1 MSYGTLSTH
10 FAGVGSKI
18 LTLVDTKGSN
28 QHEVGGPKAQWNRF
42 RQILG
47 NEPRRIKHGNGIPAR
62 YIYINGEQESFDA
75 EGQCSWYDTRH
86 RDEKRSAE
94 WRVYYQSNDVT
105 CAMEPGDQLI
115 LAKRR
120 EDYLL
125 FIVIA
130 EDCGLVDR
138 ILYLFGFDSQTD
150 LIGYQ
155 DFSDTDPEL
164 DFLNRLILEEIGV
177 EFEDPDANSLDT
189 IIEPFG
195 LTFPG
200 TREFSDLARQTLP
213 EISALDDPDWAIVSW
228 LEHEEALFRRLE
240 ARVVAERIASGWTS
254 TDGVPDVDGFISFSL
269 SVQNRRKSRMGHS
282 LENHLAAVFDAYSLR
297 YDVQKKTEKGKKPDF
312 LFPGINEYN
321 DSRFSVS
328 LLTMLAA
335 KSTCKDRWSQVLPEA
350 ERIPVKHLVTL
361 EPGISESQTTTMRDS
376 DVQLVVPRSLQRSY
390 TQGQCEWLWCLS
402 DFVDLVSARQSDSQ
416 V

>member
-10 FAGVGSKI
+10 FAGVGTKV

-28 QHEVGGPKAQWNRF
+28 QHEVGGPKKQWNRF

-47 NEPRRIKHGNGIPAR
+47 DEPRRIAEGNGIPTR
-62 YIYINGEQESFDA
+62 YIYISGEQESFDF

-86 RDEKRSAE
+86 KDIKRSAE

-105 CAMEPGDQLI
+105 DAMEPGDQLV
-115 LAKRR
+115 LAKHR

-130 EDCGLVDR
+130 EGCGLLERV
-138 ILYLFGFDSQTD
+138 LYLFGLDRLAD
-150 LIGYQ
+150 LVTFQ
-155 DFSDTDPEL
+155 DFSEADPEL

-177 EFEDPDANSLDT
+177 EFEDSDANKLDN
-189 IIEPFG
+189 IIEPYG
-195 LTFPG
+195 LAFPK
-200 TREFSDLARQTLP
+200 TIAFSDLARQTLP
-213 EISALDDPDWAIVSW
+213 EISALDDPDWAIMSW
-228 LEHEEALFRRLE
+228 VEHEEALFRRLE
-240 ARVVAERIASGWTS
+240 ARIVAERIASGWTDP
-254 TDGVPDVDGFISFSL
+254 DGAPDVDGFISYSL
-269 SVQNRRKSRMGHS
+269 SVQNRRKSRRGHS
-282 LENHLAAVFDAYSLR
+282 LENHLVAVFEAYRLK

-312 LFPGINEYN
+312 LFPGIDEYN
-321 DSRFSVS
+321 DPAFSVS

-361 EPGISESQTTTMRDS
+361 ELGISESQTTTMRES
-376 DVQLVVPRSLQRSY
+376 SVQLVVPRSLQRSY
-390 TQGQCEWLWCLS
+390 TKEQCAWLWDLS
-402 DFVDLVSARQSDSQ
+402 DFIAMVNEKQLQAL
-416 V
+416 